1 MHGHLSGGARW
12 HGRMPRFFFHLY
24 DDVVSKDEEGRELP
38 DLESAR
44 AGAIREAR
52 EIACEQIKEGKLSLH
67 HRIEVV
73 DEDDRQVFTLPFR
86 SAFKIEE

>member
-1 MHGHLSGGARW
+1 M
-12 HGRMPRFFFHLY
+12 
-24 DDVVSKDEEGRELP
+24 P

-44 AGAIREAR
+44 SRAIREAR

-73 DEDDRQVFTLPFR
+73 DEDERPVFTLPFR